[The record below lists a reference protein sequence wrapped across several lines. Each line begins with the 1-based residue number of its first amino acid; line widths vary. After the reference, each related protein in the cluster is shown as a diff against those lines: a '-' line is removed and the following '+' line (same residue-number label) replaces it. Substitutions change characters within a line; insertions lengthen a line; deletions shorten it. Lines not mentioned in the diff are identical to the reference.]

1 MESELTITSPAQ
13 EARGQQRGLLIV
25 RALYFLYFGGVGA
38 YWSFIN
44 VYYKSLGLSGT
55 QIGLV
60 NTAAPLA
67 AIGAATLWGMLS
79 DRLGQPR
86 KVLSISL
93 PGVILSAMALSTA
106 QPFGLIVLFA
116 CLLAMFN
123 SATIPLLDN
132 TTLRLLGER
141 RGQYG
146 RYRVMGSFGFILA
159 SLTAGYLYEITGL
172 IWIFYIYA
180 AIMALM
186 LLFAFGLPGQPVR
199 LAGGS
204 VWRGLG
210 QMIRQP
216 AWVLF
221 AAASIL
227 LWMANVGTMNFLGI
241 TIEDLGGAKRLIGLA
256 SMSAALTEIPILYT
270 SERLLARF
278 GPVRLQVAAFAAFII
293 RGALLAVMPSA
304 GWAVPISALG
314 GMAFALYWISAVAY
328 ANESAPEHL
337 KSTAQALL
345 FSLLNLAGMA
355 GSLVTGWLYDH
366 TGYSGLFWATSGF
379 AALGLGVLAAGRLR
393 RKE

>member
-1 MESELTITSPAQ
+1 MLTEQALPTLAQ
-13 EARGQQRGLLIV
+13 EERDQRRGLLIV
-25 RALYFLYFGGVGA
+25 RVLYFLYFGGVGA

-44 VYYKSLGLSGT
+44 VYYRSLGLSGT

-60 NTAAPLA
+60 NTAAPLV
-67 AIGAATLWGMLS
+67 AIGAATLWGVLS

-86 KVLSISL
+86 KVLAIAL
-93 PGVILSAMALSTA
+93 PGVIASTLLLSTA
-106 QPFGLIVLFA
+106 RPFGLIVLFA
-116 CLLAMFN
+116 CLLALFN

-146 RYRVMGSFGFILA
+146 RYRVLGSFGFILT
-159 SLTAGYLYEITGL
+159 SLTAGYLYEVTGL
-172 IWIFYIYA
+172 TWIFYIYA
-180 AIMALM
+180 AILALM
-186 LLFAFGLPGQPVR
+186 LLIAFGLPGQPVR

-210 QMIRQP
+210 QMIRQR

-221 AAASIL
+221 AVASTL

-256 SMSAALTEIPILYT
+256 SMMAAVTEIPILFT

-278 GPVRLQVAAFAAFII
+278 GPVRLQVAAFAAFIL
-293 RGALLAVMPSA
+293 RGALLALMPA
-304 GWAVPISALG
+304 PGWAVPISALG
-314 GMAFALYWISAVAY
+314 GVAFSLYWISAVAY
-328 ANESAPEHL
+328 ANDSAPDHL

-355 GSLVTGWLYDH
+355 GSLVTGWLYDV
-366 TGYSGLFWATSGF
+366 TGYSGLFWATAGF
-379 AALGLGVLAAGRLR
+379 AALGLGVLVSGQLKTR
-393 RKE
+393 R